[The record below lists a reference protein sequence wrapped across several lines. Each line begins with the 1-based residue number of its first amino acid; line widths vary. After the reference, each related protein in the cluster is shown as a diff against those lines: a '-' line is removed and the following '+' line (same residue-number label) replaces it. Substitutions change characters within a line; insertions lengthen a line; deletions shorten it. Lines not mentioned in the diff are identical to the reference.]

1 MKNLKDVLRST
12 TIMSL
17 FAWLFCIWMSGCE
30 NQTHNQKV
38 DRLIRQ
44 LQDQDPNVR
53 GNAAITLGQIGVG
66 TRDAVPILIQT
77 LQDQKIEGFVRSNA
91 AITLGQIGTEDGVYV
106 LIQALKNDQNTEV
119 RKAAAGALGAIGDK
133 AIDAVPVLIQALNDQ
148 DKRVRGSVAYA
159 LGQIGT
165 PEAIKAV
172 EKAVSTLIQALK
184 NQDAAI
190 RANATEVLGMAGESA
205 VPALIQALKNDQD
218 ATVRKGAILALGS
231 IGSKDTVSA
240 LIQALQNDQS
250 AIVRANA
257 AKALD
262 SMGIIYPE
270 ALEAVKKYRSRK

>member
-53 GNAAITLGQIGVG
+53 GNAAITLGQIGAS
-66 TRDAVPILIQT
+66 TRDAVPALIQT

-106 LIQALKNDQNTEV
+106 LIQALKNDQDTEV

-133 AIDAVPVLIQALNDQ
+133 AVDAVPVLIQALNDQ
-148 DKRVRGSVAYA
+148 NRRVRGIVAYA

-172 EKAVSTLIQALK
+172 DKAVSTLIQALK
-184 NQDAAI
+184 NQDAAV
-190 RANATEVLGMAGESA
+190 RANAAEVLGMAGESA
-205 VPALIQALKNDQD
+205 VPALIQALKNQD
-218 ATVRKGAILALGS
+218 AAVRKGAILALGS
-231 IGSKDTVSA
+231 IGSEGTVSA

-250 AIVRANA
+250 AIVRGNA

-262 SMGIIYPE
+262 SIGIIYPE
-270 ALEAVKKYRSRK
+270 ALEAVKEYRSRK